1 MKNFISKICLESYVD
16 QKKKGIKP
24 IKTIW
29 LERLHLLTLESNI
42 TIYNYF
48 NSYRPWISTNN
59 DIVSVILKIEI

>member
-24 IKTIW
+24 VKTIW

-48 NSYRPWISTNN
+48 KNYTHYI
-59 DIVSVILKIEI
+59 IVGTDS